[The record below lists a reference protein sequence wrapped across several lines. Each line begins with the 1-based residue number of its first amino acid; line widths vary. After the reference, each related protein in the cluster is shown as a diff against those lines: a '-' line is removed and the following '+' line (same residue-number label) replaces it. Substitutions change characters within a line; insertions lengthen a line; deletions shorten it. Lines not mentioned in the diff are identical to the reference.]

1 MSDEEQRFTV
11 REVIDAL
18 VAAGFGRTRRGSN
31 DASDDYERGLAA
43 GIAQER
49 GRCARV
55 LEALKPFADRG
66 RAKFTTGD
74 YNNPEPA
81 PDKQIF
87 GSEVLLSV
95 GELRRAREAYD
106 AAIRAGEGK

>member
-49 GRCARV
+49 ERCARV
-55 LEALKPFADRG
+55 AEAEEQECETMRSAYAND
-66 RAKFTTGD
+66 A
-74 YNNPEPA
+74 YNWSFWERSRKTA
-81 PDKQIF
+81 SSI
-87 GSEVLLSV
+87 
-95 GELRRAREAYD
+95 A
-106 AAIRAGEGK
+106 AAIRAGEASE